1 MGVLRITND
10 EGGVDRT
17 RMKCF
22 PLAVSILVSA
32 PLFAQAPASSPVPPA
47 SVSDSDQTPELGGT
61 IIKTEVTNVVTP
73 VLVTDQSGNIIDGLQ
88 PQQFHLWDN
97 GKEQNI
103 HVDVAFEPISLV
115 VAIECAGRVESLLP
129 QVKHLGTLLP
139 PIIGAQS
146 EIAVVA
152 FDHRLRTMQDFTS
165 DPDKI
170 KAAIDKINAGSSSS
184 RMIDAVEKSVYML
197 RNRPK
202 KNRKIIMLVSETRDM
217 GSEGHVRETLIDANL
232 SNVQIYTVDM
242 TQFAVRLTEKRPEPR
257 PVPMDPI
264 AQNNP
269 MGIPNTPTSLEV
281 NYGMANRAQFVPL
294 LKEIYTDVKGIF
306 VANPAEKFANLT
318 GGAQFYFV
326 KQKGLEDAVQKISTD
341 IHSQYLISY
350 SPSNG
355 AEPGFHTIEVSVEG
369 AKYNCRA
376 RPGYWIA
383 GGKR

>member
-1 MGVLRITND
+1 
-10 EGGVDRT
+10 
-17 RMKCF
+17 MKCF
-22 PLAVSILVSA
+22 PLAASILLCA
-32 PLFAQAPASSPVPPA
+32 PLFAQAPASSAVPPA
-47 SVSDSDQTPELGGT
+47 SVSGSDQAPDIGEPIVRSL
-61 IIKTEVTNVVTP
+61 VTNVITP

-88 PQQFHLWDN
+88 PPQFHLWDN

-152 FDHRLRTMQDFTS
+152 FDHRIRTMQDFTS

-184 RMIDAVEKSVYML
+184 RMIDAVERSVYML
-197 RNRPK
+197 RKRPSN
-202 KNRKIIMLVSETRDM
+202 NRKIIMLVSETRDM

-242 TQFAVRLTEKRPEPR
+242 TQLIVQLTEKRQEPR
-257 PVPMDPI
+257 PVPMDPV

-306 VANPAEKFANLT
+306 VANPAEKFSHLT
-318 GGAQFYFV
+318 GGEQFYFI
-326 KQKGLEDAVQKISTD
+326 KQKGLEEAVQKISTEV
-341 IHSQYLISY
+341 HSQYLISY
-350 SPSNG
+350 DPSNKG
-355 AEPGFHTIEVSVEG
+355 EPGFHTIEVSVEG
-369 AKYNCRA
+369 TKYICRT

-383 GGKR
+383 GGNL

>member
-1 MGVLRITND
+1 
-10 EGGVDRT
+10 
-17 RMKCF
+17 MKCF
-22 PLAVSILVSA
+22 PLAASILLCA
-32 PLFAQAPASSPVPPA
+32 PLFAQAPASSVVPPNPA
-47 SVSDSDQTPELGGT
+47 SGSDQSPEIGEPIFRGS
-61 IIKTEVTNVVTP
+61 VTNIVTP

-88 PQQFHLWDN
+88 PAQFHLWDN

-146 EIAVVA
+146 EIAIVA
-152 FDHRLRTMQDFTS
+152 FDHRIRTMQDFTS

-170 KAAIDKINAGSSSS
+170 KAGIDKINAGSTSS
-184 RMIDAVEKSVYML
+184 RMIDAVESSVYML
-197 RNRPK
+197 RKRPAN
-202 KNRKIIMLVSETRDM
+202 NRKIIMLVSETRDM
-217 GSEGHVRETLIDANL
+217 GSEGHLRETLIDANL

-242 TQFAVRLTEKRPEPR
+242 TQLVVRLTEKRPEPR

-269 MGIPNTPTSLEV
+269 MGLPNTPTSLEV
-281 NYGMANRAQFVPL
+281 YQGMQNRAQFVPL

-306 VANPAEKFANLT
+306 VADPAEKFAHLT
-318 GGAQFYFV
+318 GGAQFYFI
-326 KQKGLEDAVQKISTD
+326 KQKGLEEAVQKISTEV
-341 IHSQYLISY
+341 HSQYLISY
-350 SPSNG
+350 NPNNK

-369 AKYNCRA
+369 TKYICRA

-383 GGKR
+383 GGKL

>member
-1 MGVLRITND
+1 MRY
-10 EGGVDRT
+10 
-17 RMKCF
+17 F
-22 PLAVSILVSA
+22 PLALTLLFCASV
-32 PLFAQAPASSPVPPA
+32 FAQAPSASSVA
-47 SVSDSDQTPELGGT
+47 SPSDQTPDINEP
-61 IIKTEVTNVVTP
+61 IIHTTVTNIVTP

-88 PQQFHLWDN
+88 PAQFHLMDN

-115 VAIECAGRVESLLP
+115 VAVECSSHVESLLP
-129 QVKHLGTLLP
+129 QVKHLGSLLP

-152 FDHRLRTMQDFTS
+152 FDHRIRTLQDFTS

-170 KAAIDKINAGSSSS
+170 KAAIDKISAGSSSS
-184 RMIDAVEKSVYML
+184 RMIDAVESSIYML

-202 KNRKIIMLVSETRDM
+202 NNRKIIMLVSETRDM

-242 TQFAVRLTEKRPEPR
+242 TQLMVRLTEKRPEPR

-269 MGIPNTPTSLEV
+269 MGIPNTPTSLET
-281 NYGMANRAQFVPL
+281 NYGMGNRAQFVPL

-306 VANPAEKFANLT
+306 VANPAEKFADLT
-318 GGAQFYFV
+318 GGTQFSFI
-326 KQKGLEDAVQKISTD
+326 KQKGLEEAVQKISTE

-350 SPSNG
+350 NPSNKE
-355 AEPGFHTIEVSVEG
+355 EPGFHTIDVGVEG
-369 AKYNCRA
+369 TKYICRS

-383 GGKR
+383 GGKL